1 MRERA
6 GEYVMLRLRTV
17 NGISPEDYE
26 RMFLLPFAP
35 LEDVLDKHRKLGYA
49 NRTEDGR
56 WQLTPKGFL
65 ISNSIISDLLIAQD
79 QSQPLK
85 RL

>member
-6 GEYVMLRLRTV
+6 GEYLMLRLRTI
-17 NGISPEDYE
+17 NGISAEEYE

-35 LEDVLDKHRKLGYA
+35 LEDILEKNRRLGYA
-49 NRTEDGR
+49 VCNEDKR
-56 WQLTPKGFL
+56 WHLTPKGFL
-65 ISNSIISDLLIAQD
+65 ISNTIISDLLLAQEE
-79 QSQPLK
+79 SVPLR

>member
-6 GEYVMLRLRTV
+6 GEYVMMRLRT
-17 NGISPEDYE
+17 ISGVSAEDYE

-35 LEDVLDKHRKLGYA
+35 LAEVLEKNRRLGYA
-49 NRTEDGR
+49 VRTEDNR
-56 WQLTPKGFL
+56 WHLTPKGFL
-65 ISNSIISDLLIAQD
+65 ISNTIISDLLIAQD
-79 QSQPLK
+79 GSQPLK